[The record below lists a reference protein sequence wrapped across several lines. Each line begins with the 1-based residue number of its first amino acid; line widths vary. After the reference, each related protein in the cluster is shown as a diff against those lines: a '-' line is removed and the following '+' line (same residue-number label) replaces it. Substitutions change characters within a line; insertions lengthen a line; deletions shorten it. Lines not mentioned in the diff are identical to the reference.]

1 MSNIDRRKFLKAL
14 GIGST
19 VGASAALSGGL
30 ASASQWPAQVNSSGG
45 QPILQQEGSG
55 EVEPWQQIDL
65 DHKAKVDTFLAN
77 IGTDDIFWERP
88 IEFTMDGDVKVFE
101 LTTEHVMW
109 ATEDGNERAAFA
121 FNGMIPGPTI
131 RVTQGD
137 RVRIILNNQLD
148 QSTSIHWHGLDVPSD
163 QDGVSYVNQEPV
175 PPGETY
181 TYEFTVTNY
190 GSHMYHSHHNAL
202 EQVVGGLLGAFI
214 VDPANP
220 INEPQVSQDHVF
232 ILNDSFLGF
241 TINGRSFPYTQP
253 LVAKVGD
260 VIRLRFMNEG
270 MMIHPMHL
278 HGMPMKIIA
287 KDGYPLPAPFMCDT
301 INIAPGER
309 YDALVTARA
318 AGLWAFH
325 CHILSHVEGRQ
336 GLFGMTTVFAI
347 EE

>member
-121 FNGMIPGPTI
+121 FNGMIPGRPSASLRETVCELSSITSWI
-131 RVTQGD
+131 RVP
-137 RVRIILNNQLD
+137 L
-148 QSTSIHWHGLDVPSD
+148 SI
-163 QDGVSYVNQEPV
+163 
-175 PPGETY
+175 
-181 TYEFTVTNY
+181 
-190 GSHMYHSHHNAL
+190 
-202 EQVVGGLLGAFI
+202 
-214 VDPANP
+214 
-220 INEPQVSQDHVF
+220 
-232 ILNDSFLGF
+232 
-241 TINGRSFPYTQP
+241 
-253 LVAKVGD
+253 
-260 VIRLRFMNEG
+260 G
-270 MMIHPMHL
+270 MVWM
-278 HGMPMKIIA
+278 
-287 KDGYPLPAPFMCDT
+287 F
-301 INIAPGER
+301 
-309 YDALVTARA
+309 LVTKMV
-318 AGLWAFH
+318 LVMLIKNQFH
-325 CHILSHVEGRQ
+325 LAKLIPMSSLLQIMVHICITHTIMRLNKLSV
-336 GLFGMTTVFAI
+336 VFWVHLLLTQQI
-347 EE
+347 LLMNPK